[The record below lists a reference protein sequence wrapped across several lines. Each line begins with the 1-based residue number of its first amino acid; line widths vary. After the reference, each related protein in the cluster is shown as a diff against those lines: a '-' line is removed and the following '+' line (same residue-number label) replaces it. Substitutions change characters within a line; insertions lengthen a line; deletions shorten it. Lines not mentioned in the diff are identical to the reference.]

1 MLQRVAVASL
11 VAICIASPSA
21 TAQPLFRDATE
32 ASGLAAFAYENGAR
46 GRLELLAIMGPGAA
60 LFDYDGDGDLDLL
73 LPQGGTLPSD
83 ASAAT
88 APAHGGA
95 RLLRNDLQASGS
107 IATARF
113 VEVTARAGLAPDG
126 YGVAAAVGDYDG
138 DGAPDLFVGNIGGD
152 RLWRNRG
159 DGTFVEE
166 TPEPLRRAGWTSG
179 ASFFDADGDGD
190 LDLYVVDYVEPV
202 GGVHCFAES
211 SRPDYCGPAAY
222 KPLPDRLLRNDG
234 ASGRGAVQWTD
245 LSGTSGIARA
255 GGPGLGVIASDVDTD
270 GKLDLF
276 VANDGQP
283 NFLWRNQGSGRFVDE
298 GLLAGV
304 ALAREGLA
312 RAGMGVEAGDLDG
325 DGDEELFVTNLS
337 GEGNTLYIS
346 AGDALFEDRTAEA
359 GLAAPSRP
367 WTGFGTAFVDAD
379 LDGWL
384 DLLVVNGAV
393 RLAHAANAIAG
404 DASKP
409 EAQLRQ
415 PAQLY
420 RNRGG
425 ARFELLPPA
434 VAGVALAEPRVAR
447 GVAVGDVDG
456 DGDDDA
462 VAALNEAAPRLWL
475 AEAPAAASWVG
486 VAPCPGVP
494 DAPWLART
502 VDVAI
507 SNISAASAAS
517 VNVANATGQPAAAA
531 SAPATH
537 LHRRPHRD
545 GSYASS
551 RDPRVVVGLGGANA
565 RTVELRG
572 GGATLRWQDPPPRSY
587 LLWCPE
593 GASR

>member
-1 MLQRVAVASL
+1 MAS
-11 VAICIASPSA
+11 
-21 TAQPLFRDATE
+21 
-32 ASGLAAFAYENGAR
+32 FAYDNGAR

-60 LFDYDGDGDLDLL
+60 LFDYDGDGDLDLF

-83 ASAAT
+83 TDAAT
-88 APAHGGA
+88 AASSGGG
-95 RLLRNDLQASGS
+95 RLLRNDPQTSGAEVS
-107 IATARF
+107 VRF
-113 VEVTARAGLAPDG
+113 VDVTARAGLAAGG

-138 DGAPDLFVGNIGGD
+138 DGAPDLLLGTIGGD

-159 DGTFVEE
+159 DGSFVEE
-166 TPEPLRRAGWTSG
+166 TPEPLRHAGWTSG
-179 ASFFDADGDGD
+179 ASFFDADQDGD

-202 GGVHCFAES
+202 AGVHCFAES

-234 ASGRGAVQWTD
+234 AASAGGPVRWTD
-245 LSGTSGIARA
+245 LSGSSGIARA
-255 GGPGLGVIASDVDTD
+255 GGPGLGVIASDVDAD

-283 NFLWRNQGSGRFVDE
+283 NFLWRNGGGGRFADE
-298 GLLAGV
+298 GLLSGV
-304 ALAREGLA
+304 ALAREGLP

-337 GEGNTLYIS
+337 GEGNTLYVN
-346 AGDALFEDRTAEA
+346 GGEALFEDRTAEA

-367 WTGFGTAFVDAD
+367 WTGFGAAFVDAD

-393 RLAHAANAIAG
+393 RLAQASSASATDAAR
-404 DASKP
+404 P
-409 EAQLRQ
+409 ETQLRQ

-425 ARFELLPPA
+425 ARFELMSSA
-434 VAGVALAEPRVAR
+434 AAGGAIAEPRVTR
-447 GVAVGDVDG
+447 GLAVGDVDD
-456 DGDDDA
+456 DGDVDA
-462 VAALNEAAPRLWL
+462 VAALNDGAPRLWL
-475 AEAPAAASWVG
+475 AGANPAAGWVG
-486 VAPCPGVP
+486 VAPCPGAP

-502 VDVAI
+502 VEVAAEWGPP
-507 SNISAASAAS
+507 SPARTTDPGAQEWLASAAGLPLS
-517 VNVANATGQPAAAA
+517 ALPA
-531 SAPATH
+531 H
-537 LHRRPHRD
+537 LRRRPHRD
-545 GSYASS
+545 GSYASA
-551 RDPRVVVGLGGANA
+551 RDPRVVIGFGRRRA
-565 RTVELRG
+565 RAVELRG
-572 GGATLRWQDPPPRSY
+572 GAASVRTLRWLDPAPRSY